1 MTKEDEH
8 MQDLQEQLLSKYQIT
23 VSSYQDNNIDDVSSF
38 LKKID
43 EIISEKEGSIIQLV
57 DSDYI
62 CGKSHLNQAISQ
74 AIKAFDEKQNFA
86 KDKGLEICVRL
97 SAQKQISEA
106 LKLFGIKKQGNITA
120 IYINTTENQVKDV
133 EKLLSER
140 NDELLEQYDSEK
152 IVERYNLD
160 NEENLVDNINEKI
173 ALLAIKN

>member
-1 MTKEDEH
+1 
-8 MQDLQEQLLSKYQIT
+8 MQDLQEQLLNKYQIT
-23 VSSYQDNNIDDVSSF
+23 IGSYQDNIIDDVSSF

-43 EIISEKEGSIIQLV
+43 EIISQKEGSIIQLI

-62 CGKSHLNQAISQ
+62 CGKDHLNQAISQ

-133 EKLLSER
+133 EEILSKR

-152 IVERYNLD
+152 IVERYNLND
-160 NEENLVDNINEKI
+160 TENLVDNINEKI